1 MGTET
6 QQQAAEEALRLWLP
20 HAEWELIPLPQGRS
34 GAAVAGVDIS
44 GDTSEL
50 APGIYVLRVGPDD
63 DRQTQPNVRAAHDL
77 LRAPSQDFARDHI
90 PRLVHLHPTGEGE
103 QRLVVTLHEAAGGGL
118 RRYVSPRTRSTG
130 LLRTARRLSVELLTA
145 WSAPHDMR
153 RKTPHEL
160 LVDLVGPDR
169 ATACLDAAEAFF
181 PGGRTTVS
189 GDLAFLD
196 PRQILGPEQAGPQR
210 VMYGTCH
217 GDLNTGN
224 LLVPVDERA
233 DTDTGYSIVDL
244 ARAHSGAVGFD
255 LAYLEVSVLVNLMP
269 DLSPAVL
276 ARCLKSAEDAVRR
289 SVPDDTDWLM
299 GFLEESRRGAHEWIS
314 GQQGRLDQLNHQFLL
329 VRMIAGLLWA
339 QRFPSDGSRARL
351 CLAYAGYYALRYNG
365 VLGEDEAASSPD
377 TDTDTDTDSDS
388 DRRRREE
395 AEEDLWQSLWET
407 TSGFAPH
414 AARYVLIAERMPQAA
429 TVASLGRIP
438 WSLVVDLDPRS
449 DGDGLRHRAGPVL
462 EAQRAVHLYTREQ
475 PMVDYARGTA
485 WMLAVG
491 SVLRNE
497 PPDDLRNWGYRRLG
511 SVRQSASSFRQAV
524 GDTPVFVVV
533 LEGDGRNAP
542 GTERDRLLRVI
553 EAVDEGLQGHGT
565 FLHVGP
571 SALGTGV
578 ESTSL
583 PLPLPA
589 LLDRL
594 TETLG
599 MAPEQVDFTV
609 PALDKG
615 TAAISPETMQKLR
628 EHLVVLHDGIELT
641 VTPSGNRHND
651 EFWRGGLISW
661 ADLDVGRDVP
671 RTVTES
677 LVATLRDTLEQHR
690 TRTVLLHHKP
700 GTGGTTVALRAAW
713 DLHHEYP
720 VAVLP
725 HGVTVDRARVPL
737 IADRL
742 NLLYSRT
749 QTPVLLVA
757 ESGDL
762 SESDREALYQ
772 ELAKRGARV
781 TVLYVRRG
789 VGDAG
794 QGTLEV
800 GESLNATE
808 TRDFERRYS
817 ELVLEPARIG
827 QLKQLSRKQYERY
840 RTPFFYG
847 LITFERKFTKLSDY
861 VKTHLEQVRGRA
873 GDVMLYLALVTVF
886 SNTGLQRELVHKL
899 MRHSSTTSYLE
910 LADVLGPEAARLVA
924 VRSGRV
930 RLQHQLIA
938 EQVLAGLLNDDR
950 WEYYLKDKSIDFIE
964 ALAHTTD
971 VSSDPVRVL
980 LRQMFVE
987 RQGGTVE
994 GVEDRGYFAPLIERL
1009 DTNSAHEVLR
1019 SLTHHIPDEP
1029 HFWNHLGRHQMYGL
1043 DREYDKA
1050 EEYVSR
1056 AVALAEND
1064 FIHHHTLG
1072 LTRRGILKQEL
1083 KRAQPRGVTA
1093 VRRAVE
1099 EHYERT
1105 VECFETSRRLNR
1117 ENLHGYI
1124 THVQTII
1131 TVAQTFKAAARIRSI
1146 AELDTAAGDWVAE
1159 KVGEANAL
1167 LHEATQ
1173 AYGTLDDQD
1182 SYVVRCR
1189 ADIRQLY
1196 GDLDAVVEM
1205 WEVAVTG
1212 RRSTPMV
1219 QRALAQAYYL
1229 RGEGRWRNLGH
1240 AELRR
1245 VAELARQNLARY
1257 DCREEDYRLW
1267 FEAYKQLPEFDV
1279 NEALSQLQL
1288 WSDRFPSWRAHYY
1301 RYCLLFHLW
1310 FTTRSNHV
1318 EPFRHEQQQSRELV
1332 FGRSKWS
1339 YLWLAK
1345 GPQWY
1350 PVIADSDLG
1359 EWDRKKTFWK
1369 HTDQLQRV
1377 NGLIDVMRNPWSGD
1391 IKLDGSVT
1399 AFFVPNR
1406 GEFLPDGDENTE
1418 VNFFLGMSPDGLQ
1431 AWEVRRGHLPHAVSA
1446 RDAIGPA
1453 ALPAAVPAPAAPE
1466 QARVSTDALSAR
1478 AAQIRDDQKLAYILS
1493 LLKAWQEVDQ
1503 TPRLSA
1509 LTERVSA
1516 RYRYDAADVEALL
1529 ERSNQVHYIGGGDD
1543 PEIRLGEAVP
1553 RRQPVA
1559 RTGQAAPKRL
1569 VVRPGQKVLGRVLQV
1584 YEAKRTVT
1592 VVYADEQWATL
1603 HFEDIVS
1610 PPGEVP
1616 LRGQLLWMERE
1627 LDQRGGCLAREV
1639 ELLPLNSTKVDDEL
1653 IAEDAL
1659 LERIESDL
1667 RDELEARLG
1676 GGAHRVSEAEMAEWL
1691 EDRFTGCLPL
1701 AERLGLGDLSGLW
1714 SGLDWLRRDG
1724 SGRTATLSPATTA
1737 VFGRVSLPAV
1747 GGRVPAARSGKP
1759 LPRFGEALGAAVDGL
1774 RQRDGTAA
1782 PTFGAVMGALKS
1794 ALGQDFTRVVGPHG
1808 GRSLRNRILK
1818 EPGWELVGK
1827 PPLPDVVRRQADSL
1841 LRDAVDSIEARG
1853 QEATLAS
1860 VGVALRERLADDYD
1874 STVGRSLKRWLERQ
1888 PGWEVR
1894 EERPGHEVARFV
1906 GDAVPAPVG
1915 APEDGGPAE
1924 ASTAPPVEPD
1934 VAKDLEEVVAAL
1946 AAEGGMAPLTGVG
1959 SRLRALWGSETYKR
1973 VISGRRLPGLAAAHG
1988 WEVFEIRPDVHGLR
2002 RPESSSGEEGETR

>member
-1 MGTET
+1 M
-6 QQQAAEEALRLWLP
+6 
-20 HAEWELIPLPQGRS
+20 PLSQGLS
-34 GAAVAGVDIS
+34 GAAVAGLDIS
-44 GDTSEL
+44 GETGEL

-63 DRQTQPNVRAAHDL
+63 DRQTQPNIRAAHDL
-77 LRAPSQDFARDHI
+77 LRKPSPGFARDHI
-90 PRLVHLHPTGEGE
+90 PRLVHLHATGEGE
-103 QRLVVTLHEAAGGGL
+103 ERLVITLHEAAGGGL
-118 RRYVSPRTRSTG
+118 RRYISPRTRSTG
-130 LLRTARRLSVELLTA
+130 LLRTVRRLSEELLTA

-153 RKTPHEL
+153 RKSPYEL
-160 LVDLVGPDR
+160 LVDLVGQDR
-169 ATACLDAAEAFF
+169 ANACLDVAETFF

-196 PRQILGPEQAGPQR
+196 PRQILGPERAGPQR
-210 VMYGTCH
+210 VMYGICH

-224 LLVPVDERA
+224 LLVPVDERV

-244 ARAHSGAVGFD
+244 GRAHPGAVGFD

-269 DLSPAVL
+269 DLAPGVL
-276 ARCLKSAEDAVRR
+276 ARCLKSADDAVRR

-299 GFLEESRRGAHEWIS
+299 GFLEESRGGAHEWIS

-339 QRFPSDGSRARL
+339 QRFPANSSRARL

-365 VLGEDEAASSPD
+365 VLGEEAATPD
-377 TDTDTDTDSDS
+377 TEADTDADGQ
-388 DRRRREE
+388 RREE
-395 AEEDLWQSLWET
+395 AEEALWQSLWEAV
-407 TSGFAPH
+407 SGFAPH
-414 AARYVLIAERMPQAA
+414 AARYVLITERMPSAA

-462 EAQRAVHLYTREQ
+462 EAQRAVHLFTREQ
-475 PMVDYARGTA
+475 PLVDYARGTA

-497 PPDDLRNWGYRRLG
+497 PPDDLRNWGYRRLN
-511 SVRQSASSFRQAV
+511 SIRQVASSFRQAV
-524 GDTPVFVVV
+524 GDIPVFVVV
-533 LEGDGRNAP
+533 LEGEGRNAP
-542 GTERDRLLRVI
+542 GTERDRLLRAVG
-553 EAVDEGLQGHGT
+553 AVDEGLQGHGT
-565 FLHVGP
+565 FLHVG
-571 SALGTGV
+571 SSSLGTGV

-599 MAPEQVDFTV
+599 LVPEQVDFTV

-641 VTPSGNRHND
+641 VAPSGNRHND

-661 ADLDVGRDVP
+661 ADLDLGRDVP
-671 RTVTES
+671 RTITDS
-677 LVATLRDTLEQHR
+677 LVTTLRDTLEQHR

-720 VAVLP
+720 VTVLP

-749 QTPVLLVA
+749 QQPVLLVA

-794 QGTLEV
+794 QGALEV
-800 GESLNATE
+800 GQWLNATE
-808 TRDFERRYS
+808 TKDFEQRYS
-817 ELVLEPARIG
+817 ELVLEPGRIS

-861 VKTHLEQVRGRA
+861 VNTHLEQVRGRA
-873 GDVMLYLALVTVF
+873 GEVMLYLALVTVF

-950 WEYYLKDKSIDFIE
+950 WYYYLKDKSIDFIE
-964 ALAHTTD
+964 ALASTTD
-971 VSSDPVRVL
+971 VSSEPVRVL

-987 RQGGTVE
+987 RQGGSVD

-1009 DTNSAHEVLR
+1009 DTNSAHAVLR
-1019 SLTHHIPDEP
+1019 SLTQHIPDEP

-1050 EEYVSR
+1050 EEYVTR

-1072 LTRRGILKQEL
+1072 LTRRGILKQAL
-1083 KRAQPRGVTA
+1083 KRAQSHGVTA

-1131 TVAQTFKAAARIRSI
+1131 TVAQTFKASARIRSI

-1159 KVGEANAL
+1159 KVAEANAL

-1310 FTTRSNHV
+1310 FTNRSNHV

-1350 PVIADSDLG
+1350 PAIADSDLG

-1446 RDAIGPA
+1446 REATGPPV
-1453 ALPAAVPAPAAPE
+1453 LLSVPPAQAAPE
-1466 QARVSTDALSAR
+1466 PTRVSTDALSAR

-1529 ERSNQVHYIGGGDD
+1529 ERTNQVRYIGGGED
-1543 PEIRLGEAVP
+1543 PEIRFGEVVP
-1553 RRQPVA
+1553 PRQPAV
-1559 RTGQAAPKRL
+1559 RTAQTASRHLAA
-1569 VVRPGQKVLGRVLQV
+1569 RPGQKVLGRVLQV

-1603 HFEDIVS
+1603 RYEEDIVS
-1610 PPGEVP
+1610 PPGQIP
-1616 LRGQLLWMERE
+1616 QRGQLLWMVRE

-1639 ELLPLNSTKVDDEL
+1639 ELLPLNSTKVGDEL
-1653 IAEDAL
+1653 IAEEDL

-1667 RDELEARLG
+1667 RDELEARFG
-1676 GGAHRVSEAEMAEWL
+1676 GGARRVAEAEMAEWL

-1724 SGRTATLSPATTA
+1724 TGRTATLSPATTA
-1737 VFGRVSLPAV
+1737 VFGRVSLPAQA
-1747 GGRVPAARSGKP
+1747 GQMPAARSGTP
-1759 LPRFGEALGAAVDGL
+1759 LPRFGEALAAAVDGL
-1774 RQRDGTAA
+1774 RQRDGSGAA
-1782 PTFGAVMGALKS
+1782 TFGAVMKALKN

-1808 GRSLRNRILK
+1808 GKSLRNKILK

-1827 PPLPDVVRRQADSL
+1827 PPLPDVVRRQGDSVL
-1841 LRDAVDSIEARG
+1841 KDAVDSIEARG
-1853 QEATLAS
+1853 QEPTLAA
-1860 VGVALRERLADDYD
+1860 VGVAMRERLADDYD
-1874 STVGRSLKRWLERQ
+1874 DTVGRSLKRWLERQ
-1888 PGWEVR
+1888 PDWEVR
-1894 EERPGHEVARFV
+1894 EERPGHEVARYV
-1906 GDAVPAPVG
+1906 GDAVPSPT
-1915 APEDGGPAE
+1915 GPPDQ
-1924 ASTAPPVEPD
+1924 APPAAAAAPFVEPD
-1934 VAKDLEEVVAAL
+1934 VAKDLEDVIAAL
-1946 AAEGGMAPLTGVG
+1946 STEGKAAPLTGVG
-1959 SRLRALWGSETYKR
+1959 SRLSALWGAGTYKR
-1973 VISGRRLPGLAAAHG
+1973 VTARRRLPALAADHG
-1988 WEVFEIRPDVHGLR
+1988 WEVFEARPDVHCLR
-2002 RPESSSGEEGETR
+2002 RPASSADEEGGTQ